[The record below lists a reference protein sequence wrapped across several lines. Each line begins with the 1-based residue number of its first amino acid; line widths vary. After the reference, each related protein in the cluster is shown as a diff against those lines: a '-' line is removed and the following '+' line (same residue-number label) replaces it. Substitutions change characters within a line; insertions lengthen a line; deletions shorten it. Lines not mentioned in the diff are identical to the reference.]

1 MKIGYKISLLI
12 NQNICK
18 NLNINNIFII
28 PLSVFFSICL
38 LVYRWWQNI
47 AFLFISAVFRGGMLI
62 RGEALIKEW
71 GLFSVNTNI
80 AVLIRGRY
88 LLEEIWYLYTYLHV
102 FFYCY
107 ECIYLFYCLFNNL
120 CIFLI
125 IYSSIQFFIYAHHSS
140 IH

>member
-1 MKIGYKISLLI
+1 
-12 NQNICK
+12 
-18 NLNINNIFII
+18 
-28 PLSVFFSICL
+28 
-38 LVYRWWQNI
+38 
-47 AFLFISAVFRGGMLI
+47 MLI
-62 RGEALIKEW
+62 RGEALIRKW
-71 GLFSVNTNI
+71 RLFSVNTNI

-120 CIFLI
+120 RIYLI
-125 IYSSIQFFIYAHHSS
+125 IYSSIQFFIYAHYPS